1 MSTDEVNQILVRLAA
16 FEATVTA
23 QLAGIATD
31 NARGEGVHQDHEQR
45 IRDLEAGRSEGKGV
59 WKVLTAGG
67 VAGGGLVA
75 IAAAV
80 LRSLGA

>member
-45 IRDLEAGRSEGKGV
+45 IRDLEANRSEGKGV

-67 VAGGGLVA
+67 FVGGGLVA
-75 IAAAV
+75 IAALV